1 MPPFFMAIVIN
12 PPAEWSTDQALD
24 PEAEVGSYRGW
35 FDYTQMWP
43 TDASNT
49 GSAGLVYLLTGG
61 NGYSDGTY
69 SGVPAVGGTGSG
81 CTLNVTVSGGV
92 VTNVGVE
99 TEGAN
104 YTEGDYLRVSSA
116 SIGGSGGGLLL
127 QVFGMGIAFHLSG
140 AKVAPTSTP
149 KPAQTQTAGY
159 VVPVKD
165 MLEHLPMEGLKKFA
179 DMNGL
184 LAGVDPGFWNGDVE
198 LARQAVKE
206 AYRLQQETA

>member
-1 MPPFFMAIVIN
+1 MAIVIN

-43 TDASNT
+43 TDASST
-49 GSAGLVYLLTGG
+49 GTAALVYLLTGG

-69 SGVPAVGGTGSG
+69 NGVAAVGGTGSG

-92 VTNVGVE
+92 VTNAGVE

-104 YTEGDYLRVSSA
+104 YTEGDYLTVDSA
-116 SIGGSGGGLLL
+116 NIGGTGSGLLL

-140 AKVAPTSTP
+140 AKAAPTSTPTP
-149 KPAQTQTAGY
+149 KPAQTQTGGY
-159 VVPVKD
+159 VVPVKE
-165 MLEHLPMEGLKKFA
+165 MLSQLPMEGLKDFA
-179 DMNGL
+179 RINNL
-184 LAGVDPGFWNGDVE
+184 LQGMAAGIWDGDVE
-198 LARQAVKE
+198 LARQAVKA